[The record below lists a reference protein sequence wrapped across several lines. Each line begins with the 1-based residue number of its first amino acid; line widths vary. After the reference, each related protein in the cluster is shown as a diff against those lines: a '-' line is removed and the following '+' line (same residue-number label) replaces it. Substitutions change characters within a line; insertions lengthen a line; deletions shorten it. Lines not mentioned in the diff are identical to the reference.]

1 MGAAMPS
8 SEASK
13 SYLTLG
19 WKLDETGVVPKFK
32 PAPLGAEGD
41 DYLVKVSGAAMGC
54 HTAIVAQSG
63 SGKSFFLGR
72 LIEELLLE
80 TKGRCVIVDPNA
92 DFRRVRKTVDKSR
105 WEKPAYDY
113 VNHRGFL
120 PHEPSKEDFAQR
132 WKSISTLVQ
141 GGPQFSIRML
151 LHWPSLAF
159 EFLADGV
166 EGMQRSDLYDCHE
179 FVRAIAYLLEIK
191 HVPLVDVAAPAPA
204 ESLDKERI
212 HIDFIDEAS
221 RILRKAKRTDPQDMR
236 EFFEKEFDKDEL
248 AKDQQ
253 EDVKAAAN
261 GQADEGAEDG
271 ETNPE
276 PPAAKSIL
284 NTPASG
290 ESQAGKVNTA
300 GKRKPD
306 ADDYEKPGFCT
317 PRAVKFVRTT
327 SDKSSI
333 AQSPRLSTYPT
344 RCSGIILGKSR
355 NTSRR
360 GL

>member
-1 MGAAMPS
+1 
-8 SEASK
+8 
-13 SYLTLG
+13 
-19 WKLDETGVVPKFK
+19 
-32 PAPLGAEGD
+32 
-41 DYLVKVSGAAMGC
+41 
-54 HTAIVAQSG
+54 
-63 SGKSFFLGR
+63 
-72 LIEELLLE
+72 
-80 TKGRCVIVDPNA
+80 
-92 DFRRVRKTVDKSR
+92 
-105 WEKPAYDY
+105 
-113 VNHRGFL
+113 
-120 PHEPSKEDFAQR
+120 
-132 WKSISTLVQ
+132 
-141 GGPQFSIRML
+141 
-151 LHWPSLAF
+151 LAF

-166 EGMQRSDLYDCHE
+166 EGMQRSDLYHCHE

-248 AKDQQ
+248 AKNQQ

>member
-1 MGAAMPS
+1 
-8 SEASK
+8 
-13 SYLTLG
+13 
-19 WKLDETGVVPKFK
+19 
-32 PAPLGAEGD
+32 
-41 DYLVKVSGAAMGC
+41 
-54 HTAIVAQSG
+54 
-63 SGKSFFLGR
+63 
-72 LIEELLLE
+72 
-80 TKGRCVIVDPNA
+80 
-92 DFRRVRKTVDKSR
+92 
-105 WEKPAYDY
+105 
-113 VNHRGFL
+113 
-120 PHEPSKEDFAQR
+120 
-132 WKSISTLVQ
+132 
-141 GGPQFSIRML
+141 

-166 EGMQRSDLYDCHE
+166 EGMQRSDLYHCRE

-191 HVPLVDVAAPAPA
+191 HVPLVDVAASAPG
-204 ESLDKERI
+204 EGLDKEKI
-212 HIDFIDEAS
+212 HIDFVDEAS
-221 RILRKAKRTDPQDMR
+221 RILRKAKCTDPQDMR

-261 GQADEGAEDG
+261 GQADEGGEDG

-284 NTPASG
+284 NTPARG

-300 GKRKPD
+300 GKRNRPPTIMKSR
-306 ADDYEKPGFCT
+306 AFGT
-317 PRAVKFVRTT
+317 PRVVKFDRTT

-333 AQSPRLSTYPT
+333 ARSPRLSTFPT
-344 RCSGIILGKSR
+344 RSSGIILGRSR